1 MLRSAPLL
9 ERLPTPLQG
18 SVRELGAS
26 CRDLLGRP
34 KAAQDIV
41 SRHAELLQTLK
52 AGGLTNAEL
61 ATLLAEVG
69 VVREDGS
76 PVPEGT
82 ISSALCRDRQ
92 RGGGPDRAQNAGLGS
107 GPSSTA
113 ASRSTMQPDAVERE
127 TKHQAASGTKAP
139 QDRTVAGRQTVRAP
153 RLNARPRRRIDP
165 PEPDRTDSIVRSMS
179 GRGHHPRE
187 HGGDE
192 ITSLGQDVVPPSTL
206 QTALLLN
213 TLRSTKR

>member
-113 ASRSTMQPDAVERE
+113 APRSTMQPDAVERE
-127 TKHQAASGTKAP
+127 TKHQAASGTKAR
-139 QDRTVAGRQTVRAP
+139 QDRTVAGRQTLRA
-153 RLNARPRRRIDP
+153 RRNARPRIRIDP
-165 PEPDRTDSIVRSMS
+165 PEPDRADSIVRSMS
-179 GRGHHPRE
+179 GRGHRPR
-187 HGGDE
+187 
-192 ITSLGQDVVPPSTL
+192 
-206 QTALLLN
+206 
-213 TLRSTKR
+213 